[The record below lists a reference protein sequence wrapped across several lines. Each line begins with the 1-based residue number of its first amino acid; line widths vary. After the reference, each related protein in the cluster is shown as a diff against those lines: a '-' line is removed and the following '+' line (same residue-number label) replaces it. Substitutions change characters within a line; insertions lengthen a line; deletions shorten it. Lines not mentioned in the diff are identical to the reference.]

1 MNSKLPDLLAEVL
14 AEEAP
19 EFRAAALAATLRQ
32 ARRRRR
38 MRHARRAGGALA
50 VALLAGWWLW
60 PQGKE
65 SVAVIHPLPPPPAA
79 PAAPAARSY
88 QLVETQPLP
97 SDALVAS
104 EHFAPVSVVSTA
116 ATVTQIATTAGNF
129 RYLSDEQLLALLHP
143 CPVALV
149 RTGPDTEE
157 LVFANPEDRRRWM
170 GNGGETSNNER

>member
-65 SVAVIHPLPPPPAA
+65 SVAVIHPLPPSP